1 MFSSIAEKITLHL
14 EANNAFKSED
24 RAIYQYGIQQGLS
37 IMLNLSTALLLGIV
51 TGMIWESIIFSAA
64 YMLVRRYAG
73 GFHAKTP
80 ARCYIYSS
88 AMVLLALLGIKYVF
102 DSILISICM
111 FIVGSLII
119 FLFSPVEDKN
129 KPLDAAEQ
137 LVYQKRTRFY
147 LIVEIVLDI
156 AMMSLGFKGLYEPIS
171 ISLFCLGIL
180 VALGKVKNVIR
191 NKNVR
196 IEQRK

>member
-1 MFSSIAEKITLHL
+1 MFSSIAEKITMHL

-64 YMLVRRYAG
+64 YMLLRRYAG

>member
-1 MFSSIAEKITLHL
+1 MFSSIAEKITIHL
-14 EANNAFKSED
+14 ESNNAFKSDD

-37 IMLNLSTALLLGIV
+37 IMLNLSTTLLLGIV
-51 TGMIWESIIFSAA
+51 TGMIWESIIFLAA
-64 YMLVRRYAG
+64 YMLLRRYAG

-88 AMVLLALLGIKYVF
+88 VMVLLALLGIKYMCN
-102 DSILISICM
+102 SILISICM

-119 FLFSPVEDKN
+119 FLFSPIEDKN

-147 LIVEIVLDI
+147 LIVEVVLDM
-156 AMMSLGFKGLYEPIS
+156 AMMCLGFKVLYEPIS

-180 VALGKVKNVIR
+180 VALGKLKNVIR
-191 NKNVR
+191 NKNVQ

>member
-1 MFSSIAEKITLHL
+1 MFSSIAEKITMHL

>member
-1 MFSSIAEKITLHL
+1 MFSSIAEKITMHL
-14 EANNAFKSED
+14 ESNNAFKSED

-37 IMLNLSTALLLGIV
+37 IMLNLSTTLLLGIV
-51 TGMIWESIIFSAA
+51 TGMIWESIIFLAA
-64 YMLVRRYAG
+64 YMLLRRYAG

-88 AMVLLALLGIKYVF
+88 VMVLLSLLGINYMC

-119 FLFSPVEDKN
+119 FLFSPIEDKN

-147 LIVEIVLDI
+147 LIVEVVLDI
-156 AMMSLGFKGLYEPIS
+156 AMMCLGFKVLYEPIS

-191 NKNVR
+191 NKNVQ

>member
-1 MFSSIAEKITLHL
+1 MFSSIAEKITMHL

-37 IMLNLSTALLLGIV
+37 IMLNLSTVLLLGIV

-64 YMLVRRYAG
+64 YMLLRRYAG

-80 ARCYIYSS
+80 ARCYFYSS

>member
-1 MFSSIAEKITLHL
+1 MHL

-24 RAIYQYGIQQGLS
+24 RAIYRYGIQQGLS
-37 IMLNLSTALLLGIV
+37 IMLNLSTTLLLGIV

-64 YMLVRRYAG
+64 YMLLRRYAG

-88 AMVLLALLGIKYVF
+88 AMVLFALLGIKYVF
-102 DSILISICM
+102 DAILISICM

-129 KPLDAAEQ
+129 KPLDAAEW

-147 LIVEIVLDI
+147 LIVEVVLDI
-156 AMMSLGFKGLYEPIS
+156 AMMSLGFKVLYEPIS
-171 ISLFCLGIL
+171 ISLFCIGIL
-180 VALGKVKNVIR
+180 VSLGKVKNVIR
-191 NKNVR
+191 NKNVQ

>member
-1 MFSSIAEKITLHL
+1 MFSSIAEKITMHL

-37 IMLNLSTALLLGIV
+37 IMLNLSTVLLLGIV

-64 YMLVRRYAG
+64 YMLLRRYAG

-129 KPLDAAEQ
+129 KPMDAAEQ

>member
-1 MFSSIAEKITLHL
+1 MFSSIAEKITMHL

-64 YMLVRRYAG
+64 YMLLRRYAG

-156 AMMSLGFKGLYEPIS
+156 AMMSLGFKGLYGPIS

>member
-1 MFSSIAEKITLHL
+1 MFSSIAEKITMHL

-24 RAIYQYGIQQGLS
+24 RAIYRYGIQQGLS
-37 IMLNLSTALLLGIV
+37 IMLNLSTTLLLGIV

-64 YMLVRRYAG
+64 YMLLRRYAG

-88 AMVLLALLGIKYVF
+88 AMVLFALLGIKYVF

-147 LIVEIVLDI
+147 LIVEVVLDI
-156 AMMSLGFKGLYEPIS
+156 TMMSLGFKMLYEPIS
-171 ISLFCLGIL
+171 ISLFCIGIL

-191 NKNVR
+191 NKNVQ

>member
-1 MFSSIAEKITLHL
+1 MFSSIAEKITRQL
-14 EANNAFKSED
+14 EANGAVKSED
-24 RAIYQYGIQQGLS
+24 REIYRYGIKQGLL
-37 IMLNLSTALLLGIV
+37 IMLNLSTTLLLGIV
-51 TGMIWESIIFSAA
+51 TGMIGESIIFLVA
-64 YMLVRRYAG
+64 YMLLRRYAG

-88 AMVLLALLGIKYVF
+88 VMVLLALLGIKYMC

-111 FIVGSLII
+111 FIVGSLIV

-147 LIVEIVLDI
+147 LIVEVVLNI
-156 AMMSLGFKGLYEPIS
+156 TMMSLGFKVLYEPVS
-171 ISLFCLGIL
+171 VSLFCLGVL
-180 VALGKVKNVIR
+180 VVLGKFKNVQ
-191 NKNVR
+191 
-196 IEQRK
+196 IEQKK

>member
-1 MFSSIAEKITLHL
+1 MFSSIAEKITMHL

-51 TGMIWESIIFSAA
+51 TGMTWESIIFSAA
-64 YMLVRRYAG
+64 YMLLRRYAG

>member
-1 MFSSIAEKITLHL
+1 MFGSIAEKITMHL

-24 RAIYQYGIQQGLS
+24 RAIYRYGIQQGLS
-37 IMLNLSTALLLGIV
+37 IMLNLSTTLLLGIV
-51 TGMIWESIIFSAA
+51 TGMIWESIIFLAA
-64 YMLVRRYAG
+64 YMLLRRYAG

-88 AMVLLALLGIKYVF
+88 AMVLLALLGIKYMF
-102 DSILISICM
+102 DSILISVCM
-111 FIVGSLII
+111 FILGSLVI

-129 KPLDAAEQ
+129 KPLDATEQ
-137 LVYQKRTRFY
+137 LVYQKRTKFY
-147 LIVEIVLDI
+147 LIVEVILDI
-156 AMMSLGFKGLYEPIS
+156 AMMSLDFKMLYEPIS
-171 ISLFCLGIL
+171 MSLFCLGIL

-191 NKNVR
+191 NKNVQ

>member
-1 MFSSIAEKITLHL
+1 MFSSIAEKITMHL

-24 RAIYQYGIQQGLS
+24 RAIYRYGIQQGLS
-37 IMLNLSTALLLGIV
+37 IMLNLSTTLLLGIV

-64 YMLVRRYAG
+64 YMLLRRYAG

-88 AMVLLALLGIKYVF
+88 AMVLFALLGIKYVF

-119 FLFSPVEDKN
+119 FLFSPIEDKN

-147 LIVEIVLDI
+147 LIVEVVLDI
-156 AMMSLGFKGLYEPIS
+156 VMMSLGFKVLYEPIS

-191 NKNVR
+191 NKNVQ

>member
-1 MFSSIAEKITLHL
+1 MFSSIAEKITMHL

-24 RAIYQYGIQQGLS
+24 RAIYRYGIQQGLS
-37 IMLNLSTALLLGIV
+37 IMLNLYTTLLLGIV

-64 YMLVRRYAG
+64 YMLLRRYAG

-88 AMVLLALLGIKYVF
+88 AMVLFALLGIKYVF

-129 KPLDAAEQ
+129 KPLDASEQ

-156 AMMSLGFKGLYEPIS
+156 AMMSFGFKGLYEPIS

-191 NKNVR
+191 NKNVQ

>member
-1 MFSSIAEKITLHL
+1 MFSSIAEKITMHL

-24 RAIYQYGIQQGLS
+24 REIYRYGIQQGLS
-37 IMLNLSTALLLGIV
+37 IMLNLSTTLLLGVV

-64 YMLVRRYAG
+64 YMLLRRYAG

-88 AMVLLALLGIKYVF
+88 AMVLFALLGIKYVF

-129 KPLDAAEQ
+129 KPLDASEQ

-156 AMMSLGFKGLYEPIS
+156 AMMSFGFKGLYEPIS

-191 NKNVR
+191 NKNVQ

>member
-1 MFSSIAEKITLHL
+1 MFSSIAEKITIHL
-14 EANNAFKSED
+14 ESNNAFKSED
-24 RAIYQYGIQQGLS
+24 RAIYQYGVQQGLS
-37 IMLNLSTALLLGIV
+37 IMLNLSTTLLLGIV
-51 TGMIWESIIFSAA
+51 TGMIWESIIFLAA
-64 YMLVRRYAG
+64 YMLLRRYAG

-88 AMVLLALLGIKYVF
+88 VMVLLALLGIKYMCN
-102 DSILISICM
+102 SILISICM

-119 FLFSPVEDKN
+119 FLFSPIEDKN

-147 LIVEIVLDI
+147 LIVEVVLDI
-156 AMMSLGFKGLYEPIS
+156 AMMCLGFKVLYEPIS

-191 NKNVR
+191 NKNVQ

>member
-1 MFSSIAEKITLHL
+1 MFSSIAEKITIHL
-14 EANNAFKSED
+14 ESNNAFKSED
-24 RAIYQYGIQQGLS
+24 RAIYQYGVQQGLS
-37 IMLNLSTALLLGIV
+37 IMLNLSTTLLLGIV
-51 TGMIWESIIFSAA
+51 TGMIWESIIFLAA
-64 YMLVRRYAG
+64 YMLLRRYAG

-88 AMVLLALLGIKYVF
+88 VMVLLALLGIKYMYN
-102 DSILISICM
+102 SILISICM

-119 FLFSPVEDKN
+119 FLFSPIEDKN

-147 LIVEIVLDI
+147 LIVEVVLDI
-156 AMMSLGFKGLYEPIS
+156 AMMCLGFKVLYEPIS

-191 NKNVR
+191 NKNVQ

>member
-1 MFSSIAEKITLHL
+1 MFSSIAEKITMHL

-24 RAIYQYGIQQGLS
+24 RAIYRYGIQQGLS
-37 IMLNLSTALLLGIV
+37 IMLNLSTTLLLGIV
-51 TGMIWESIIFSAA
+51 TGMIWESIIFLAA
-64 YMLVRRYAG
+64 YMLLRRYAG

-88 AMVLLALLGIKYVF
+88 AMVLFALLGIKYVF

-119 FLFSPVEDKN
+119 FLFSPIEDKN

-147 LIVEIVLDI
+147 LIVEVVLDI
-156 AMMSLGFKGLYEPIS
+156 TMMSLGFKMLYEPIS
-171 ISLFCLGIL
+171 ISLFCIGIL

-191 NKNVR
+191 NKNVQ

>member
-1 MFSSIAEKITLHL
+1 MFSSIAEKITIHL
-14 EANNAFKSED
+14 ESNNAFKSED

-37 IMLNLSTALLLGIV
+37 IMLNLSTTLLLGIV
-51 TGMIWESIIFSAA
+51 TGMIWESIIFLAA
-64 YMLVRRYAG
+64 YMLLRRYAG

>member
-1 MFSSIAEKITLHL
+1 MFSSIAEKITIHL
-14 EANNAFKSED
+14 ESNNAFKSED
-24 RAIYQYGIQQGLS
+24 RAIYQYGVQQGLS
-37 IMLNLSTALLLGIV
+37 IMLNLSTTLLLGIV
-51 TGMIWESIIFSAA
+51 TGMIWESIIFLAA
-64 YMLVRRYAG
+64 YMLLRRYAG

-88 AMVLLALLGIKYVF
+88 VMVLLALLGIKYMC

-147 LIVEIVLDI
+147 LIVEVVLDI
-156 AMMSLGFKGLYEPIS
+156 AMMCLGFKVLYEPIS

-191 NKNVR
+191 NKNVQ

>member
-1 MFSSIAEKITLHL
+1 M
-14 EANNAFKSED
+14 
-24 RAIYQYGIQQGLS
+24 
-37 IMLNLSTALLLGIV
+37 
-51 TGMIWESIIFSAA
+51 
-64 YMLVRRYAG
+64 
-73 GFHAKTP
+73 
-80 ARCYIYSS
+80 
-88 AMVLLALLGIKYVF
+88 F

>member
-1 MFSSIAEKITLHL
+1 MFSSIAEKITMHL

-24 RAIYQYGIQQGLS
+24 RAIYRYGIQQGLS
-37 IMLNLSTALLLGIV
+37 IMLNLSTTLLLGIV

-64 YMLVRRYAG
+64 YMLLRRYAG

-88 AMVLLALLGIKYVF
+88 AMVLFALLGIKYVF
-102 DSILISICM
+102 DAILISICM

-129 KPLDAAEQ
+129 KPLDAAEW

-147 LIVEIVLDI
+147 LIVEVVLDI
-156 AMMSLGFKGLYEPIS
+156 AMMSLGFKVLYEPIS
-171 ISLFCLGIL
+171 ISLFCIGIL
-180 VALGKVKNVIR
+180 VSLGKVKNVIR
-191 NKNVR
+191 NKNVQ

>member
-1 MFSSIAEKITLHL
+1 MFSSIAEKITMHL

-24 RAIYQYGIQQGLS
+24 REIYRYGIQQGLS
-37 IMLNLSTALLLGIV
+37 IMLNLSTTLLLGVV

-64 YMLVRRYAG
+64 YMLLRRYAG

-88 AMVLLALLGIKYVF
+88 AMVLFALLGIKYVF

-111 FIVGSLII
+111 SIVGSLII

-129 KPLDAAEQ
+129 KPLDASEQ

-156 AMMSLGFKGLYEPIS
+156 AMMSFGFKGLYEPIS

-191 NKNVR
+191 NKNVQ

>member
-1 MFSSIAEKITLHL
+1 MFSSIAEKITMHL

-24 RAIYQYGIQQGLS
+24 RAIYRYGIQQGLS
-37 IMLNLSTALLLGIV
+37 IMLNLSTTLLLGIV

-64 YMLVRRYAG
+64 YMLLRRYAG

-88 AMVLLALLGIKYVF
+88 AMVLFALLGIKYVF

-119 FLFSPVEDKN
+119 FLFSPIEDKN
-129 KPLDAAEQ
+129 KPLDASEQ

-147 LIVEIVLDI
+147 LIVEVVLDI
-156 AMMSLGFKGLYEPIS
+156 VMMSLGFKVLYEPIS

-191 NKNVR
+191 NKNVQ

>member
-1 MFSSIAEKITLHL
+1 MFSSIAEKITMHL

-37 IMLNLSTALLLGIV
+37 IMLNLSTVLLLGIV

-64 YMLVRRYAG
+64 YMLLRRYAG

-171 ISLFCLGIL
+171 ISLFFLGIL

>member
-1 MFSSIAEKITLHL
+1 MFSSIAEKITMHL
-14 EANNAFKSED
+14 DANNAFKSED

>member
-1 MFSSIAEKITLHL
+1 MFSSIAEKITIHL
-14 EANNAFKSED
+14 ESNNAFKSED

-37 IMLNLSTALLLGIV
+37 IMLNLSTTLLLGIV
-51 TGMIWESIIFSAA
+51 TGMIWESIIFLAA
-64 YMLVRRYAG
+64 YMLLRRYAG

-88 AMVLLALLGIKYVF
+88 VMVLLALLGIKYMC

-119 FLFSPVEDKN
+119 FLFSPIEDKN

-147 LIVEIVLDI
+147 LIVEVVLDM
-156 AMMSLGFKGLYEPIS
+156 AMMCLGFKVLYEPIS

-180 VALGKVKNVIR
+180 VALGKLKNVIR
-191 NKNVR
+191 NKNVQ

>member
-1 MFSSIAEKITLHL
+1 MFSSIAEKITIHL
-14 EANNAFKSED
+14 ESNNAFKSED

-37 IMLNLSTALLLGIV
+37 IMLNLSTTLLLGIV
-51 TGMIWESIIFSAA
+51 TGMIWESIIFLAA
-64 YMLVRRYAG
+64 YMLLRRYAG

-88 AMVLLALLGIKYVF
+88 VMVLLALLGIKYMC

-119 FLFSPVEDKN
+119 FLFSPIEDKN

-147 LIVEIVLDI
+147 LIVEVVLDM
-156 AMMSLGFKGLYEPIS
+156 AMMCLGFKVLYEPIS

-191 NKNVR
+191 NKNVQ

>member
-1 MFSSIAEKITLHL
+1 MFSSIAEKITIHL
-14 EANNAFKSED
+14 ESNNAFKSED
-24 RAIYQYGIQQGLS
+24 RAIYQYGVQQGLS
-37 IMLNLSTALLLGIV
+37 IMLNLSTTLLLGIV
-51 TGMIWESIIFSAA
+51 TGMIWESIIFLAA
-64 YMLVRRYAG
+64 YMLLRRYAG

-88 AMVLLALLGIKYVF
+88 VMVLLALLGIKYMYN
-102 DSILISICM
+102 SILISICM

-119 FLFSPVEDKN
+119 FLFSPIEDKN

-147 LIVEIVLDI
+147 LIVEAVLDM
-156 AMMSLGFKGLYEPIS
+156 AMMCLGFKVLYEPIS

-191 NKNVR
+191 NKNVQ

>member
-1 MFSSIAEKITLHL
+1 MFSSIAEKITMHL

-37 IMLNLSTALLLGIV
+37 IMLNLSTVLLLGIV

-64 YMLVRRYAG
+64 YMLLRRYAG